1 LVDHNNIRGVSIGG
15 MSSSLRDLARV
26 LGLVVGF
33 GALAIYLELSEKLAL
48 WLLGYERLQLDE
60 MPLTLLVLS
69 ISLAWFAFRR
79 FAEASSL
86 LKTNRHLTQRLI
98 TAQEDE
104 RRTLARELHDEV
116 GQACT
121 ALRIEAAYIAK
132 AAATNPDSVLEAAGR
147 IDQSVLRMQN
157 LARDLLKRLRP
168 PILDSLGL
176 VESLQ
181 ELCRHWHHQ
190 VGIPCL
196 TRFDE
201 LRAPPPDAVCTGLY
215 RVTQE
220 ALTNIA
226 RHAEASEVRV
236 DLRVSDR
243 LLKLTIS
250 DNGLGLAQTT
260 WVEGLGLIGMRERIA
275 SLKGEIHFEDAHP
288 GLRIRAQIPLG
299 SRSP

>member
-1 LVDHNNIRGVSIGG
+1 MRGVPK
-15 MSSSLRDLARV
+15 SLRDLARV
-26 LGLVVGF
+26 FCLVVVF
-33 GALAIYLELSEKLAL
+33 WALAIYLELSEKLAL

-79 FAEASSL
+79 FAEAASL

-132 AAATNPDSVLEAAGR
+132 AAMTNPNAVLEAAGR
-147 IDQSVLRMQN
+147 MDQSVLRMQS

-176 VESLQ
+176 VESLE
-181 ELCRHWHHQ
+181 ELCRNWHRQ
-190 VGIPCL
+190 FGILCL
-196 TRFDE
+196 TDFDA
-201 LRAPPPDAVCTGLY
+201 LQANPPDPVCTSLY

-226 RHAEASEVRV
+226 RHAQASQVRV
-236 DLRVSDR
+236 ALRVDHR
-243 LLKLTIS
+243 YLTLTVT
-250 DNGLGLAQTT
+250 DDGQGLAQTT
-260 WVEGLGLIGMRERIA
+260 PVEGLGLIGMRERIA
-275 SLKGEIHFEDAHP
+275 SLQGEIHFEDAHP
-288 GLRIRAQIPLG
+288 GLRIRAQIPLA
-299 SRSP
+299 SLKP

>member
-1 LVDHNNIRGVSIGG
+1 
-15 MSSSLRDLARV
+15 MSSSLRDLARILIFV
-26 LGLVVGF
+26 IGF
-33 GALAIYLELSEKLAL
+33 WALAIHQELSEKLAL
-48 WLLGYERLQLDE
+48 WLIGYERLQLDE

-86 LKTNRHLTQRLI
+86 LRANRHLMQRLI

-132 AAATNPDSVLEAAGR
+132 AAATNPDSVLKAAGR
-147 IDQSVLRMQN
+147 IDQSVLRMQD

-181 ELCRHWHHQ
+181 ELCRRWHHQ

-201 LRAPPPDAVCTGLY
+201 LRAPPPDHVCTSLY
-215 RVTQE
+215 RATQE

-226 RHAEASEVRV
+226 RHAEASQVQV
-236 DLRVSDR
+236 DLRVVDR
-243 LLKLTIS
+243 RLTLTVT
-250 DNGLGLAQTT
+250 DDGQGLAQTT

-275 SLKGEIHFEDAHP
+275 SLRGEIHFEDAHP
-288 GLRIRAQIPLG
+288 GLRIRAQIPLDG
-299 SRSP
+299 RSP